1 MNAAQKLYIK
11 IGGSAC
17 GVGLGSLRGWGIDLR
32 NPHTRKTGPGR
43 QPAHVQGPSLLA
55 RTTPRT
61 RPHWQ
66 LHSGWPSLHE
76 AFIAGE

>member
-11 IGGSAC
+11 IGGSAAR
-17 GVGLGSLRGWGIDLR
+17 VGLGSLRGWGIDLR

-43 QPAHVQGPSLLA
+43 KAVHVQGPSLLA
-55 RTTPRT
+55 RITPRS
-61 RPHWQ
+61 RPYRQ
-66 LHSGWPSLHE
+66 LHSILPSRRN

>member
-11 IGGSAC
+11 IGGSAAR
-17 GVGLGSLRGWGIDLR
+17 VGLGSLRGWGIDLR

-43 QPAHVQGPSLLA
+43 KAVHVQGPSLLA

-61 RPHWQ
+61 RPHCQ
-66 LHSGWPSLHE
+66 LHSILPSRRK
-76 AFIAGE
+76 AFIAGK

>member
-11 IGGSAC
+11 IGGSAAR
-17 GVGLGSLRGWGIDLR
+17 VGLGSLRGWGIDLR

-43 QPAHVQGPSLLA
+43 RGVHVQGPSLLA

-61 RPHWQ
+61 RPHCQ
-66 LHSGWPSLHE
+66 LHSILPSRRN